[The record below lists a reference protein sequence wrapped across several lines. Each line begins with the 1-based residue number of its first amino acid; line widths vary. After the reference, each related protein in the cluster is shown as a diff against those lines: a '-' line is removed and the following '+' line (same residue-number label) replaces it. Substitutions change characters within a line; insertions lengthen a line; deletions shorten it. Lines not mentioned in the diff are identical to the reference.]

1 MYTVYADGEIIYSPL
16 LAAND
21 GYAFVSAKVIRELN
35 KAGSFRFTMPP
46 NNVAYGKINKL
57 ATIISVVS
65 SDNPM
70 YVLKNVD
77 KTSKG
82 PATSIPTTVIYGGA
96 TVDPATGKI
105 TLASPLNRE
114 GSSSSEIC
122 SNYKQYPYFYGDL
135 KDGTEDSTVY
145 RFTSASYTVSTGS
158 ITFRMYSYTYYSQTF
173 EKSVQSKELFHGRL
187 LNTEKDFYK
196 RQKAVCEGELAYL
209 VDSIQ
214 RPYDYAGDLPGLFKQ
229 YINNHNEQVDE
240 EKKFAIGE
248 ITVTDSNNYVH
259 YSSTVYPDTLNEIK
273 EKLINTHGGYLRT
286 RISESKKYIDY
297 VTKPGKTNSQVIEF
311 GTNLLDITEYI
322 TAENVFTVLIPLGE
336 RQKDSSG
343 NETGRLTIAEVND
356 GKDYIESETG
366 IKLFGRITKTHEWDD
381 VTDANNLLKKG
392 KIYLDDG
399 ISMSVSLKVKAVD
412 LHLINVNT
420 EIISEGDEVRVVSP
434 PHGIDTYFLCTKI
447 EIDLLTPDNSVY
459 EFGVSFSTLTGKLN
473 K

>member
-70 YVLKNVD
+70 YVLKNAD

-259 YSSTVYPDTLNEIK
+259 YSSTVYPNTLNEIK

-392 KIYLDDG
+392 KVYLDDG

-412 LHLINVNT
+412 LHLIDVNT

>member
-70 YVLKNVD
+70 YVLKNAD

-145 RFTSASYTVSTGS
+145 RFTSASYKVSSGS
-158 ITFRMYSYTYYSQTF
+158 ITFLMYSYTYYSQTF

-214 RPYDYAGDLPGLFKQ
+214 RPYDYAGDLPGVFKQ

-259 YSSTVYPDTLNEIK
+259 YSSTVYPNTLNEIK

-322 TAENVFTVLIPLGE
+322 TAKNVFTVLIPLGE

-343 NETGRLTIAEVND
+343 NETGRLTIESVNS
-356 GKDYIESETG
+356 GKDYIESATG

-392 KIYLDDG
+392 KAYLDDG
-399 ISMSVSLKVKAVD
+399 IAMSVSLKVKAVD
-412 LHLINVNT
+412 LHLIDVNT

-459 EFGVSFSTLTGKLN
+459 EFGISFSTLTGKLN

>member
-57 ATIISVVS
+57 AMIISVVS

-70 YVLKNVD
+70 YVLKNAD
-77 KTSKG
+77 KTSEG

-214 RPYDYAGDLPGLFKQ
+214 RPYDYAGDLPELFKQ

-248 ITVTDSNNYVH
+248 ITVSDSNNYVH
-259 YSSTVYPDTLNEIK
+259 YSSTVYPNTLNEIK

-392 KIYLDDG
+392 KVYLDDG

>member
-1 MYTVYADGEIIYSPL
+1 MYTVYADGEVIYSPL
-16 LAAND
+16 LSAND
-21 GYAFVSAKVIRELN
+21 GHSLSAAKVTSELN
-35 KAGSFRFTMPP
+35 KAGSFQFTMPP
-46 NNVAYGKINKL
+46 NNVAYGNINKL
-57 ATIISVVS
+57 STIVSVVS
-65 SDNPM
+65 SDNPA
-70 YVLKNVD
+70 YVLKDVD

-82 PATSIPTTVIYGGA
+82 PVTSIPTTVIYGGA
-96 TVDPATGKI
+96 TVDPGTGMI
-105 TLASPLNRE
+105 TLLNPLNRE
-114 GSSSSEIC
+114 GSLSSEIC
-122 SNYKQYPYFYGDL
+122 SNFKQYPYFYGDL
-135 KDGTEDSTVY
+135 KDGTEDSKIY
-145 RFTSASYTVSTGS
+145 RFSAASYTVSTGT

-173 EKSVQSKELFHGRL
+173 TKIVQSKELFHGRL

-214 RPYDYAGDLPGLFKQ
+214 RPYDYAGDLPGVFKQ

-259 YSSTVYPDTLNEIK
+259 YSSTVYPNTLNEIK

-392 KIYLDDG
+392 KVYLDDG

-412 LHLINVNT
+412 LHLVDVNT
-420 EIISEGDEVRVVSP
+420 ELISIGDEVRVVSK
-434 PHGIDTYFLCTKI
+434 PHDIDTFFLCTKI
-447 EIDLLTPDNSVY
+447 ELDLLTPDNSVY
-459 EFGVSFSTLTGKLN
+459 EFGVAFKTLTGKLN

>member
-70 YVLKNVD
+70 YVLKDVD

-105 TLASPLNRE
+105 ALTSPLNRE

-259 YSSTVYPDTLNEIK
+259 YSSTVYPNTLNEIK

-392 KIYLDDG
+392 KVYLDDG

-412 LHLINVNT
+412 LHLIDVNT

>member
-1 MYTVYADGEIIYSPL
+1 MYTVYADGEVIYSPL
-16 LAAND
+16 LSAND
-21 GYAFVSAKVIRELN
+21 GYSLLAAKVTSELN
-35 KAGSFRFTMPP
+35 KAGSFQFTMPP

-57 ATIISVVS
+57 ATVVSVVS
-65 SDNPM
+65 SDNPT

-82 PATSIPTTVIYGGA
+82 PTTSIPTTVIYGGA
-96 TVDPATGKI
+96 TAAPATGQIALK
-105 TLASPLNRE
+105 SPLNRE

-173 EKSVQSKELFHGRL
+173 TKIVQSKELFHGRL

-214 RPYDYAGDLPGLFKQ
+214 RPYDYAGDVPELFKQ
-229 YINNHNEQVDE
+229 YINKHNEQVDE

-259 YSSTVYPDTLNEIK
+259 YSSTVYPNTLNEIK

-286 RISESKKYIDY
+286 RISENKKYIDY
-297 VTKPGKTNSQVIEF
+297 VKKPGKTNSQVIEF

-322 TAENVFTVLIPLGE
+322 TAKNVFTVLIPLGE

-343 NETGRLTIAEVND
+343 NETGRLTIESVNS
-356 GKDYIESETG
+356 GKDYIESATG

-392 KIYLDDG
+392 KAYLDDG
-399 ISMSVSLKVKAVD
+399 IAMSVSLKVKAVD
-412 LHLINVNT
+412 LHLIDVNT

-447 EIDLLTPDNSVY
+447 ELDLLTPDNSVY

>member
-1 MYTVYADGEIIYSPL
+1 MYTVYADGEVIYSPL
-16 LAAND
+16 LSAND
-21 GYAFVSAKVIRELN
+21 GYSLLAAKVTSELN
-35 KAGSFRFTMPP
+35 KAGSFQFTMPP
-46 NNVAYGKINKL
+46 NNVAYGNINKL
-57 ATIISVVS
+57 STIVSVVS
-65 SDNPM
+65 SDNPA
-70 YVLKNVD
+70 YVLKDVD
-77 KTSKG
+77 KISKG

-96 TVDPATGKI
+96 TVDPGTGMI
-105 TLASPLNRE
+105 TLLNPLNRE
-114 GSSSSEIC
+114 GSLSSEIC
-122 SNYKQYPYFYGDL
+122 SNFKQYPYFYGDL
-135 KDGTEDSTVY
+135 KDGTEDSKIY
-145 RFTSASYTVSTGS
+145 RFSAASYTVSTGT

-173 EKSVQSKELFHGRL
+173 TKIVQSKELFHGRL

-214 RPYDYAGDLPGLFKQ
+214 RPYDYAGDVPELFKQ
-229 YINNHNEQVDE
+229 YINKHNEQVDE

-259 YSSTVYPDTLNEIK
+259 YSSTVYPNTLNEIK

-343 NETGRLTIAEVND
+343 NETGRLTIESVNS
-356 GKDYIESETG
+356 GKDYIESATG

-392 KIYLDDG
+392 KAYLDDG
-399 ISMSVSLKVKAVD
+399 IAMSVSLKVKAVD
-412 LHLINVNT
+412 LHLVDVNT
-420 EIISEGDEVRVVSP
+420 ELISIGDEVRVVSK
-434 PHGIDTYFLCTKI
+434 PHDIDTFFLCTKI
-447 EIDLLTPDNSVY
+447 ELDLLTPDNSVY
-459 EFGVSFSTLTGKLN
+459 EFGVAFKTLTGKLN

>member
-70 YVLKNVD
+70 YVLKDVD

-105 TLASPLNRE
+105 ALTSPLNRE

-259 YSSTVYPDTLNEIK
+259 YSSTVYPNTLNEIK

-343 NETGRLTIAEVND
+343 NETGRLTISEVND

-392 KIYLDDG
+392 KVYLDDG

-412 LHLINVNT
+412 LHLIDVNT

>member
-70 YVLKNVD
+70 YVLKNAD

-248 ITVTDSNNYVH
+248 IAVTDSNNYVH
-259 YSSTVYPDTLNEIK
+259 YSSTVYPNTLNEIK

-392 KIYLDDG
+392 KVYLDDG

-412 LHLINVNT
+412 LHLIDVNT

>member
-70 YVLKNVD
+70 YVLKNAD

-158 ITFRMYSYTYYSQTF
+158 IAFRMYSYTYYSQTF

-259 YSSTVYPDTLNEIK
+259 YSSTVYPNTLNEIK

-392 KIYLDDG
+392 KVYLDDG

-412 LHLINVNT
+412 LHLIDVNT

>member
-70 YVLKNVD
+70 YVLKNVYE
-77 KTSKG
+77 TSKG

-336 RQKDSSG
+336 RKKDSSG

-392 KIYLDDG
+392 KVYLDDG

>member
-82 PATSIPTTVIYGGA
+82 PAISIPTTVIYGGA

-145 RFTSASYTVSTGS
+145 RFTSASYKVSSGS
-158 ITFRMYSYTYYSQTF
+158 ITFLMYSYTYYSQTF

-259 YSSTVYPDTLNEIK
+259 YSSAVYPNTLNEIK

-392 KIYLDDG
+392 KVYLDDG

-412 LHLINVNT
+412 LHLIDVNT

>member
-77 KTSKG
+77 ETSKG

-214 RPYDYAGDLPGLFKQ
+214 RPYDYAGDLPELFKQ

-240 EKKFAIGE
+240 EKKFAVGE
-248 ITVTDSNNYVH
+248 ITVSDSNNYVH
-259 YSSTVYPDTLNEIK
+259 YSSTVYPNTLNEIK

-392 KIYLDDG
+392 KVYLDDG

-412 LHLINVNT
+412 LHLIDVNT

-473 K
+473 T

>member
-77 KTSKG
+77 ETSEG

-135 KDGTEDSTVY
+135 KDGTEDSTIY
-145 RFTSASYTVSTGS
+145 RFTSASYTVSTGN
-158 ITFRMYSYTYYSQTF
+158 IPFRMYSYTYCSQTF

-392 KIYLDDG
+392 KVYLDDG

>member
-21 GYAFVSAKVIRELN
+21 GYAFASAKVIRELN

-77 KTSKG
+77 ETSKG

-214 RPYDYAGDLPGLFKQ
+214 RPYDYAGDLPELFKQ

-248 ITVTDSNNYVH
+248 ITVSDSNNYVH
-259 YSSTVYPDTLNEIK
+259 YSSTVYPNTLNEIK

-392 KIYLDDG
+392 KVYLDDG

>member
-70 YVLKNVD
+70 YVLKNAD

-82 PATSIPTTVIYGGA
+82 PATFIPTTVIYGGA

-259 YSSTVYPDTLNEIK
+259 YSSTVYPNTLNEIK

-392 KIYLDDG
+392 KVYLDDG

-412 LHLINVNT
+412 LHLIDVNT

>member
-70 YVLKNVD
+70 YVLKNAD

-158 ITFRMYSYTYYSQTF
+158 ITFIMYSYTYYSQTF

-259 YSSTVYPDTLNEIK
+259 YSSTVYPNTLKEIK

-392 KIYLDDG
+392 KVYLDDG

-412 LHLINVNT
+412 LHLIDVNT

>member
-77 KTSKG
+77 ETSKG

-392 KIYLDDG
+392 KVYLDDG

>member
-21 GYAFVSAKVIRELN
+21 GYAFLSAKVIRELN

-70 YVLKNVD
+70 YVLKDVD

-82 PATSIPTTVIYGGA
+82 PTTSIPTTVIYDGA

-105 TLASPLNRE
+105 ALTSPLNRE

-145 RFTSASYTVSTGS
+145 RFTSASYTVSSGS

-259 YSSTVYPDTLNEIK
+259 YSSTVYPNTLNEIK

-336 RQKDSSG
+336 RRKDSSG
-343 NETGRLTIAEVND
+343 NETGRLTIESVNS
-356 GKDYIESETG
+356 GKDYIESATG

-381 VTDANNLLKKG
+381 VTDVNNLLKKG
-392 KIYLDDG
+392 KAYLDDG
-399 ISMSVSLKVKAVD
+399 IAMSVSLKVKAVD
-412 LHLINVNT
+412 LHLIDVNT

>member
-70 YVLKNVD
+70 YVLKNAD

-135 KDGTEDSTVY
+135 KEGTEDSTVY

-259 YSSTVYPDTLNEIK
+259 YSSTVYPNTLNEIK

-392 KIYLDDG
+392 KVYLDDG

-412 LHLINVNT
+412 LHLIDVNT

>member
-70 YVLKNVD
+70 YVLKNAD

-82 PATSIPTTVIYGGA
+82 PTTSIPTTVIYGGA

-259 YSSTVYPDTLNEIK
+259 YSSTVYPNTLNEIK

-412 LHLINVNT
+412 LHLIDVNT

>member
-1 MYTVYADGEIIYSPL
+1 MYTVYADGEVIYSPL
-16 LAAND
+16 LSAND
-21 GYAFVSAKVIRELN
+21 GYSLLAAKVTSELN
-35 KAGSFRFTMPP
+35 KAGSFQFTMPP

-65 SDNPM
+65 SDKPM

-122 SNYKQYPYFYGDL
+122 SNYKQYPFFYGDL

-145 RFTSASYTVSTGS
+145 RFASASYTVSTGS

-259 YSSTVYPDTLNEIK
+259 YSSTVYPNTLNEIK

-392 KIYLDDG
+392 KVYLDDG

-420 EIISEGDEVRVVSP
+420 EILSEGDEVRVVSK
-434 PHGIDTYFLCTKI
+434 PHGIDTFFLCTKI
-447 EIDLLTPDNSVY
+447 ELDLLTPDNSVY
-459 EFGVSFSTLTGKLN
+459 EFGVAFKTLTGKLN

>member
-77 KTSKG
+77 ETSKG

-214 RPYDYAGDLPGLFKQ
+214 RPYDYAGDLPELFKQ

-248 ITVTDSNNYVH
+248 ITVSDSNNYVH
-259 YSSTVYPDTLNEIK
+259 YSSTVYPNTLNEIK

-392 KIYLDDG
+392 KVYLDDG

-473 K
+473 T

>member
-77 KTSKG
+77 ETSKG

-214 RPYDYAGDLPGLFKQ
+214 RPYDYAGDLPELFKQ

-248 ITVTDSNNYVH
+248 ITVSDSNNYVH
-259 YSSTVYPDTLNEIK
+259 YSSTVYPNTLNEIK

-392 KIYLDDG
+392 KVYLDDG

>member
-77 KTSKG
+77 ETSKG

-158 ITFRMYSYTYYSQTF
+158 ITFRKYSYTYYSQTF

-214 RPYDYAGDLPGLFKQ
+214 RPYDYAGDLPELFKQ

-248 ITVTDSNNYVH
+248 ITVSDSNNYVH
-259 YSSTVYPDTLNEIK
+259 YSSTVYPNTLNEIK

-392 KIYLDDG
+392 KVYLDDG

-473 K
+473 T

>member
-1 MYTVYADGEIIYSPL
+1 MYTVYADGEVIYSPL
-16 LAAND
+16 LSAND
-21 GYAFVSAKVIRELN
+21 GYSLLAAKVTSELN
-35 KAGSFRFTMPP
+35 KAGSFQFTMPP
-46 NNVAYGKINKL
+46 NNVAYGNINKL
-57 ATIISVVS
+57 STIVSVVS
-65 SDNPM
+65 SDNPA
-70 YVLKNVD
+70 YVLKDVD

-96 TVDPATGKI
+96 TVDPGTGMI
-105 TLASPLNRE
+105 TLLNPLNRE
-114 GSSSSEIC
+114 GSLSSEIC
-122 SNYKQYPYFYGDL
+122 SNFKQYPYFYGDL
-135 KDGTEDSTVY
+135 KDGTEDSKIY
-145 RFTSASYTVSTGS
+145 RFSAASYTVSTGT
-158 ITFRMYSYTYYSQTF
+158 ITFQMYSYTYYSQTF
-173 EKSVQSKELFHGRL
+173 TKIVQSKELFHGRL

-209 VDSIQ
+209 VDSVQ
-214 RPYDYAGDLPGLFKQ
+214 RPYDYAGDVPELFKQ
-229 YINNHNEQVDE
+229 YINKHNEQVDE

-259 YSSTVYPDTLNEIK
+259 YSSTVYPNTLNEIK

-286 RISESKKYIDY
+286 RISENKKYIDY

-343 NETGRLTIAEVND
+343 NETGRLTIESVNS
-356 GKDYIESETG
+356 GKDYIESATG

-392 KIYLDDG
+392 KAYLNDG
-399 ISMSVSLKVKAVD
+399 ITMSVSLKVKAVD
-412 LHLINVNT
+412 LHLVDVNT
-420 EIISEGDEVRVVSP
+420 ELISIGDEVRVVSK
-434 PHGIDTYFLCTKI
+434 PHDIDTFFLCTKI
-447 EIDLLTPDNSVY
+447 ELDLLTPDNSVY
-459 EFGVSFSTLTGKLN
+459 EFGVAFKTLTGKLN

>member
-77 KTSKG
+77 ETSKG

-105 TLASPLNRE
+105 TLASSLNRE

-214 RPYDYAGDLPGLFKQ
+214 RPYDYAGDLPELFKQ

-248 ITVTDSNNYVH
+248 ITVSDSNNYVH
-259 YSSTVYPDTLNEIK
+259 YSSTVYPNTLNEIK

-392 KIYLDDG
+392 KVYLDDG

-412 LHLINVNT
+412 LHLIDVNT

-473 K
+473 T

>member
-77 KTSKG
+77 ETSKG

-145 RFTSASYTVSTGS
+145 RFTSASYTVSTGD
-158 ITFRMYSYTYYSQTF
+158 IPFRMYSYTYYSQTF

-392 KIYLDDG
+392 KVYLDDG

>member
-1 MYTVYADGEIIYSPL
+1 MYTVYADGEVIYSPL
-16 LAAND
+16 LSAND
-21 GYAFVSAKVIRELN
+21 GYSLSAAKVTSELN
-35 KAGSFRFTMPP
+35 KAGSFQFTMPP
-46 NNVAYGKINKL
+46 NNVAYGNINKL
-57 ATIISVVS
+57 STIVSVVS
-65 SDNPM
+65 SDNPA
-70 YVLKNVD
+70 YVLKDVD

-82 PATSIPTTVIYGGA
+82 PVTSIPTTVIYGGA
-96 TVDPATGKI
+96 TVDPGTGMI
-105 TLASPLNRE
+105 TLLNPLNRE
-114 GSSSSEIC
+114 GSLSSEIC
-122 SNYKQYPYFYGDL
+122 SNFKQYPYFYGDL
-135 KDGTEDSTVY
+135 KDGTEDSKIY
-145 RFTSASYTVSTGS
+145 RFSAASYTVSTGT

-173 EKSVQSKELFHGRL
+173 TKIVQSKELFHGRL

-259 YSSTVYPDTLNEIK
+259 YSSTVYPNTLNEIK

-336 RQKDSSG
+336 RQKDSAG
-343 NETGRLTIAEVND
+343 NETGRLTIESVNS
-356 GKDYIESETG
+356 GKDYIESATG
-366 IKLFGRITKTHEWDD
+366 ITLFGRITKTHEWDD

-392 KIYLDDG
+392 KAYLDDG
-399 ISMSVSLKVKAVD
+399 IAMSVSLKVKAVD
-412 LHLINVNT
+412 LHLVDVNT
-420 EIISEGDEVRVVSP
+420 DLISIGDEVRVVSK
-434 PHGIDTYFLCTKI
+434 PHDIDTFFLCTKI
-447 EIDLLTPDNSVY
+447 ELDLLTPDNSVY
-459 EFGVSFSTLTGKLN
+459 EFGVAFKTLTGKLN

>member
-158 ITFRMYSYTYYSQTF
+158 ITFIMYSYTYYSQTF

-259 YSSTVYPDTLNEIK
+259 YSSTVYPNTLNEIK

-392 KIYLDDG
+392 KVYLDDG

-412 LHLINVNT
+412 LHLIDVNT

>member
-21 GYAFVSAKVIRELN
+21 GYAFLSAKVIRELN

-46 NNVAYGKINKL
+46 NNVGYEKL
-57 ATIISVVS
+57 KKLSTIVSVVA
-65 SDNPM
+65 SDVEA
-70 YVLKNVD
+70 YILKDDV
-77 KTSKG
+77 KTS
-82 PATSIPTTVIYGGA
+82 ANSSTSIPTTVIYKGA
-96 TVDPATGKI
+96 SVDPHTGRIK
-105 TLASPLNRE
+105 LAGPLNTD
-114 GSSSSEIC
+114 GSGSSEIYN
-122 SNYKQYPYFYGDL
+122 NYSEYPYFYGDL
-135 KDGTEDSTVY
+135 KDGATDEKVY
-145 RFTSASYTVSTGS
+145 KFASVSRTITSGTISFA
-158 ITFRMYSYTYYSQTF
+158 MYSYTYYSQVYSKTI
-173 EKSVQSKELFHGRL
+173 QSKELFHGRL

-214 RPYDYAGDLPGLFKQ
+214 RPCDYAGDVPELFKQ
-229 YINNHNEQVDE
+229 YINKHNEQVDE

-259 YSSTVYPDTLNEIK
+259 YSSTVYPNTLNEIK

-286 RISESKKYIDY
+286 RISENKKYIDY
-297 VTKPGKTNSQVIEF
+297 VKKPGKTNSQVIEF

-343 NETGRLTIAEVND
+343 NETGRLTIESVNS
-356 GKDYIESETG
+356 GKDYIESATG

-392 KIYLDDG
+392 KAYLDDG
-399 ISMSVSLKVKAVD
+399 IAMSVSLKVKAVD
-412 LHLINVNT
+412 LHLIDVNT

>member
-77 KTSKG
+77 ETSKG

-214 RPYDYAGDLPGLFKQ
+214 RPYDYAGDLPELFKQ

-248 ITVTDSNNYVH
+248 ITVSDSNNYVH
-259 YSSTVYPDTLNEIK
+259 YSSTVYPNTLNEIK

-392 KIYLDDG
+392 KVYLDDG

-412 LHLINVNT
+412 LHLIDVNT

-473 K
+473 T

>member
-259 YSSTVYPDTLNEIK
+259 YSSTVYPNTLNEIK

-322 TAENVFTVLIPLGE
+322 TAENVFTVLVPLGE

-343 NETGRLTIAEVND
+343 NETGRLTIESVNS
-356 GKDYIESETG
+356 GKDYIESATG

-392 KIYLDDG
+392 KAYLDDG
-399 ISMSVSLKVKAVD
+399 IAMSVSLKVKAVD
-412 LHLINVNT
+412 LHLIDVNT

-459 EFGVSFSTLTGKLN
+459 EFGVAFKTLTGKLN